1 MRISKYI
8 DYIDDPEDTF
18 LQYINKGKFYDF
30 RCVFADLETYAVAV
44 EYLKDTSVIIAGAID
59 FPEGKLSLD
68 EKMKMFKT
76 YAEKGFREID
86 YVLNQKAVEQK
97 DYLYIEKEM
106 SCIADFCRTHGI
118 LDKAIVEMCKLDN
131 DEAAKREI
139 CRIANKT
146 KPAFLKTSTGK
157 SYAGAKL
164 EDVKLMKSILH
175 DDIKIKAAGGIHNYQ
190 EAMAFIKAGASVLGA
205 SAGIA
210 IVKGETQNVIE

>member
-86 YVLNQKAVEQK
+86 YVLNQK
-97 DYLYIEKEM
+97 
-106 SCIADFCRTHGI
+106 
-118 LDKAIVEMCKLDN
+118 KLL
-131 DEAAKREI
+131 
-139 CRIANKT
+139 NKGLFIYR
-146 KPAFLKTSTGK
+146 KKCPA
-157 SYAGAKL
+157 
-164 EDVKLMKSILH
+164 
-175 DDIKIKAAGGIHNYQ
+175 
-190 EAMAFIKAGASVLGA
+190 
-205 SAGIA
+205 
-210 IVKGETQNVIE
+210 

>member
-30 RCVFADLETYAVAV
+30 RCVFANLETYAVAV
-44 EYLKDTSVIIAGAID
+44 EYLKDTNVIIAGAID

-106 SCIADFCRTHGI
+106 SYIADFCRTHGI

-139 CRIANKT
+139 CRITNKA

-157 SYAGAKL
+157 SYAGANL

>member
-106 SCIADFCRTHGI
+106 SCIETS
-118 LDKAIVEMCKLDN
+118 VEHMEYLIRPLLKCVNWIMMKLR
-131 DEAAKREI
+131 RE
-139 CRIANKT
+139 
-146 KPAFLKTSTGK
+146 K
-157 SYAGAKL
+157 SAEL
-164 EDVKLMKSILH
+164 Q
-175 DDIKIKAAGGIHNYQ
+175 IKQSRH
-190 EAMAFIKAGASVLGA
+190 F
-205 SAGIA
+205 
-210 IVKGETQNVIE
+210 

>member
-1 MRISKYI
+1 M
-8 DYIDDPEDTF
+8 
-18 LQYINKGKFYDF
+18 
-30 RCVFADLETYAVAV
+30 
-44 EYLKDTSVIIAGAID
+44 
-59 FPEGKLSLD
+59 KLRR
-68 EKMKMFKT
+68 EKS
-76 YAEKGFREID
+76 A
-86 YVLNQKAVEQK
+86 
-97 DYLYIEKEM
+97 
-106 SCIADFCRTHGI
+106 
-118 LDKAIVEMCKLDN
+118 
-131 DEAAKREI
+131 
-139 CRIANKT
+139 RIANKA

>member
-118 LDKAIVEMCKLDN
+118 LVKAIVEMCKLDN

-139 CRIANKT
+139 CRFANKA